1 MDSLLEGRR
10 QGRGRNDEEIGEG
23 IEGSG
28 GIA

>member
-10 QGRGRNDEEIGEG
+10 QRRGRNDEEIGER
-23 IEGSG
+23 IEGGG